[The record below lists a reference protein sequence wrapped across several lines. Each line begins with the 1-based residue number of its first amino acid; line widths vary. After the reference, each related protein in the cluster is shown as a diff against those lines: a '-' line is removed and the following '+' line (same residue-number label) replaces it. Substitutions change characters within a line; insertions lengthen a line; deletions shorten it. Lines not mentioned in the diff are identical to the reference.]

1 MFKIKNIQELRKLRN
16 DGSISSDFYE
26 HLVKKIEELRNN
38 LTPESS
44 LKDFSLEKY
53 GPVVVL
59 TDCEY
64 DLGVLGTSKE
74 LSGVVAEKVEYV
86 SLRNEDY
93 YVVYLMGNNDYIT
106 QIYISAD
113 IENQALQAWLT
124 SQMIAKD
131 GEKNVSKQ
139 YMPF

>member
-26 HLVKKIEELRNN
+26 YLVKKLEELRNN
-38 LTPESS
+38 LTPEFL

-53 GPVVVL
+53 GPVVVV
-59 TDCEY
+59 TDAES
-64 DLGVLGTSKE
+64 DFEVLGIPEE
-74 LSGVVAEKVEYV
+74 LQEVVAEKVEYI

-93 YVVYLMGNNDYIT
+93 YVVYLMGNYDYIA

>member
-26 HLVKKIEELRNN
+26 HLVKKLEELRNN
-38 LTPESS
+38 LTPESP

-53 GPVVVL
+53 GPVVVA
-59 TDCEY
+59 TDAES
-64 DLGVLGTSKE
+64 DFEVLGIPEE
-74 LSGVVAEKVEYV
+74 LPEVVVEKVEYI

-93 YVVYLMGNNDYIT
+93 YVVYLMVNNDYIT
-106 QIYISAD
+106 LIYMPTD
-113 IENQALQAWLT
+113 IENQALRAWLA
-124 SQMIAKD
+124 SQMVAKE
-131 GEKNVSKQ
+131 GEGNVSKQ